1 VKVEVGEGEPLALE
15 LAAFLRSL
23 RGDGAGAASGDA
35 GPRRAARGG
44 GSAGGDEATDAAVDD
59 AAQRRFLI
67 VAGEPS
73 GDAHAALLTRELQAR
88 GPCRVRGVA
97 GPAMRAAGVEPVVA
111 MESLAVMGFAEI
123 VTHLPALFGAR
134 ARLLESARASLR
146 TRWCWSIT
154 PASTCGSGPVL
165 KRRGARV
172 FYYIAPQVWAWHPER
187 AAEMARWVDRLA
199 VVFPFEE
206 EIFRA
211 AGVDTRFVGH
221 PLLDALAPEVDAPAL
236 RAELGLAPGV
246 PLLGLLPGSRAQE
259 VRHLLEPL
267 CRAAALLRR
276 DRPALAAV
284 VAAAAGLDDA
294 HYAAAAR
301 HGVRVVRGRTHAIQR
316 HATACAVASG
326 TATLETALFG
336 TPLTVVYR
344 VGRLN
349 YAIARR
355 VVRLPHIGLPNIV
368 AGTQVAPELVQD
380 ALTPERLAASL
391 APCLDDPRERAARS
405 AALAVVRA
413 ASAAPGLP
421 ARGRAAVALAA

>member
-1 VKVEVGEGEPLALE
+1 
-15 LAAFLRSL
+15 
-23 RGDGAGAASGDA
+23 
-35 GPRRAARGG
+35 
-44 GSAGGDEATDAAVDD
+44 VDD

-73 GDAHAALLTRELQAR
+73 GDAHAALLTRELLAR

-134 ARLLESARASLR
+134 ARLLEECARFAPHAVVLVDYPGFNLR
-146 TRWCWSIT
+146 L
-154 PASTCGSGPVL
+154 GPVL

-355 VVRLPHIGLPNIV
+355 VVRLPLIGLPNIV
-368 AGTQVAPELVQD
+368 AGTQVAPELIQD

-391 APCLDDPRERAARS
+391 APCIDDPRERARRS
-405 AALAVVRA
+405 DALAVVRA
-413 ASAAPGLP
+413 RLGGPGASA
-421 ARGRAAVALAA
+421 RAAELLWTLAA